1 VLTEGLFA
9 MRFHHAAPLFLALL
23 ASPLVASAQTRDPV
37 TAEALFRQG
46 REAMKRGDF
55 HEARVKLGESQR
67 LDPAVGTLLNLAE
80 CEEETGRVASA
91 WQHYQEAVD
100 QLSST
105 DPRHAV
111 ASRGVIRLEKR
122 VPRVTIQV
130 AKGTPADVTVV
141 RDGIRL
147 GRASL
152 GTALPVDPG
161 SHEIIVSAPNYSE
174 KRFTFHVDENETK
187 TVEVTVGGPARS
199 ESTAATPDP
208 SGHGTDVAQPAAQQ
222 PTRDKGSS
230 GSSTQS
236 TLGYVVGGLG
246 LIGVGAGAYFAL
258 DAKSK
263 DERALD
269 YCSGTSCSDQRG
281 VDLTN
286 QSRDAARY
294 SAIAFV
300 AGGVGVA
307 TGLVL
312 VLTAPT
318 GDDKAGSAA
327 SLELHPDVG
336 HNLLG
341 VRVGG
346 AW

>member
-1 VLTEGLFA
+1 
-9 MRFHHAAPLFLALL
+9 
-23 ASPLVASAQTRDPV
+23 LVASAQTRDPV

-55 HEARVKLGESQR
+55 NEASVKLGESQR

-80 CEEETGRVASA
+80 CEEKTGHVASA

-111 ASRGVIRLEKR
+111 ASRGVNRLEKR
-122 VPRVTIQV
+122 VPRVTIQI

-141 RDGIRL
+141 RDGVRL
-147 GRASL
+147 GSASL

-174 KRFTFHVDENETK
+174 KRFAFHVDENETK
-187 TVEVTVGGPARS
+187 TVEVTVGDPAHS
-199 ESTAATPDP
+199 EATPKP
-208 SGHGTDVAQPAAQQ
+208 SGHESDVAQPAARQ
-222 PTRDKGSS
+222 PTRDERSS

-263 DERALD
+263 DDQALD

-286 QSRDAARY
+286 ESRDAARF

-300 AGGVGVA
+300 AGGAAVA

-312 VLTAPT
+312 VLTAPSD
-318 GDDKAGSAA
+318 GDEPGAAA
-327 SLELHPDVG
+327 SMELHPEVG
-336 HNLLG
+336 QNLFG
-341 VRVGG
+341 VRIGG